1 MSEQAQQ
8 QSVVA
13 DDPPSI
19 ITRRTRVLTLVGVL
33 LGLFL
38 AALDQTIVATALPTV
53 VTDLQGFDRFVWV
66 FTAYMLASTAIVP
79 IAGKLSD
86 IYSRKW
92 TSMVGITIFIG
103 GSVLCGASQ
112 TMTQLIAFRAV
123 QGIGA
128 GIIMANAFT
137 VVADLF
143 PPAERGKWQG
153 LFGAAFGIASVI
165 GPLAGGY
172 ITDNLSWRW
181 IFYINIPVGL
191 VALAVILLGM
201 PVIRSRA
208 VKRQIDFLGIT
219 ALVAGVIPLLLAFTW
234 AGTTYPWASVQVV
247 GLLTGAALMLGIFV
261 AVERR
266 AAEPVIPL
274 SLFRN
279 PVFSVSVP
287 VVLLTGA
294 GMFGAVAFIPL
305 FIQAVLGSSATNAG
319 LVLIPM
325 TGAIVV
331 GAITTGQLISRT
343 GHYRVFG
350 VAGLTIMAFGFFL
363 LSRMDENTSNATAV
377 RNMVIIGLGLGPT
390 FPTYTIAVQNA
401 FERRVLGVATSSIQF
416 FRQIG
421 ATVGLAIIG
430 SIMTLR
436 LQSGLSDA
444 LAQRTGPALPPGAV
458 EALGDP
464 RILIDTGGQE
474 AVRQGLASQGTEMV
488 RAFNEGLELLR
499 VALASAIQDVFLVS
513 MGIVVAALAVGL
525 FLSERPIHKAARGG
539 HAPASEAGPPPE

>member
-1 MSEQAQQ
+1 MSEEAQQ
-8 QSVVA
+8 QSAVA
-13 DDPPSI
+13 DDSPSI
-19 ITRRTRVLTLVGVL
+19 ITRRTRVLTLTGVL
-33 LGLFL
+33 LGLLL

-53 VTDLQGFDRFVWV
+53 VAELQGFDRFVWI

-92 TSMVGITIFIG
+92 TSIAGITIFIL

-112 TMTQLIAFRAV
+112 SMTQLIAFRAV

-128 GIIMANAFT
+128 GVMMANAFT

-153 LFGAAFGIASVI
+153 LFGAAFGTASVI

-191 VALAVILLGM
+191 VAMAVILVGM
-201 PVIRSRA
+201 PVIRSRD
-208 VKRQIDFLGIT
+208 VKRQIDFLGIG
-219 ALVAGVIPLLLAFTW
+219 ALVAGVVPLLLALNW
-234 AGTTYPWASVQVV
+234 AGTTYPWGSVPVV
-247 GLLTGAALMLGIFV
+247 GLLSGGVVMLGVFLVI
-261 AVERR
+261 ERR

-279 PVFSVSVP
+279 SVFSISVP

-294 GMFGAVAFIPL
+294 GMFGAIAFIPL
-305 FIQAVLGSSATNAG
+305 FVQGVLGSSATNAG
-319 LVLIPM
+319 MVLIPM
-325 TGAIVV
+325 TGGIIV
-331 GAITTGQLISRT
+331 GAITAGQLISRT
-343 GHYRVFG
+343 GHYRIYG
-350 VAGLTIMAFGFFL
+350 VAGLAVMAFGFFL

-377 RNMVIIGLGLGPT
+377 RNMVIVGLGMGPT
-390 FPTYTIAVQNA
+390 FPTYTLAVQNA
-401 FERRVLGVATSSIQF
+401 FERRVLGVVTSSIQF

-421 ATVGLAIIG
+421 ATVGLAIVG
-430 SIMTLR
+430 SVMALR

-444 LAQRTGPALPPGAV
+444 LAQRTGPALSPGAV
-458 EALGDP
+458 EALEDP
-464 RILIDTGGQE
+464 RILIDTGSQE
-474 AVRQGLASQGTEMV
+474 AIRQGLTDQGPEMV
-488 RAFNEGLELLR
+488 RAFGEGLEILR
-499 VALASAIQDVFLVS
+499 LALASALQDVFLVS
-513 MGIVVAALAVGL
+513 MGLGVAAMAVAL
-525 FLSERPIHKAARGG
+525 FLSERPMRKMAPDGP
-539 HAPASEAGPPPE
+539 APASKDGPPQK